1 MECSKTIAIDHR
13 WLHGFLHGD
22 FDVRGGSGGNQSDS
36 AICGSPR
43 CARQVDARLGRY
55 GFSGRA
61 RTDHDCGL
69 NRHVPAGTRRIRIV
83 NNLKI
88 YWDAI
93 RIDQTP
99 DVQDVRAAQVPL
111 AKAALDFVGYPREMR
126 LKPASDTTYSYSH
139 RSMTGPY
146 ARAAGN
152 YTRYGD
158 VFDLLRASDDCFV

>member
-1 MECSKTIAIDHR
+1 MGFPAGLERTMIAD
-13 WLHGFLHGD
+13 LTGTL
-22 FDVRGGSGGNQSDS
+22 
-36 AICGSPR
+36 
-43 CARQVDARLGRY
+43 
-55 GFSGRA
+55 
-61 RTDHDCGL
+61 
-69 NRHVPAGTRRIRIV
+69 PAGTRRIRIV

-111 AKAALDFVGYPREMR
+111 AKAALNFVGYPREMR

-158 VFDLLRASDDCFV
+158 VFDLLRASDDCFVVFGKAIIGGAQQIEHIAVARVISCGARVGTGHAPVRIRIGGVACRL